1 MCINERVSNTHTY
14 NIYTY
19 NSPDT
24 VFSGYSVP
32 HPSEE
37 VMNVRLQTNT
47 ITTDKALRK
56 AFSRISKITEILTDK
71 YSTALNEH
79 DKHQQ

>member
-1 MCINERVSNTHTY
+1 
-14 NIYTY
+14 
-19 NSPDT
+19 
-24 VFSGYSVP
+24 
-32 HPSEE
+32 
-37 VMNVRLQTNT
+37 MNVRLQTNT

-79 DKHQQ
+79 DAQQQ

>member
-1 MCINERVSNTHTY
+1 M
-14 NIYTY
+14 
-19 NSPDT
+19 
-24 VFSGYSVP
+24 FSGYSVP

-71 YSTALNEH
+71 YSTALNEY